1 MRGGARVCAD
11 LRARRRARESSL
23 HACLDTFFLCKN
35 RANTNSK
42 LPTPPR
48 KKKTGCNV
56 KRGLLS
62 SETWG
67 AIEYSA
73 KQDKGCVAPEEIARG
88 VTRASAGR
96 VGSGVGLGLPGDS
109 PVL

>member
-1 MRGGARVCAD
+1 MCVQICALEGEHESRHCTRVLTPFSYAKI
-11 LRARRRARESSL
+11 E
-23 HACLDTFFLCKN
+23 
-35 RANTNSK
+35 
-42 LPTPPR
+42 PTLILSYPPPPR